1 MLVSKLRSIV
11 RREMLTKNILHGPR
25 IRLTA
30 IAKADLATI
39 SIWYEDA
46 AYSRMFDATPA
57 VPKSQ
62 VQLEQWLEGVYKA
75 KDSFL
80 FAVRPLNEEL
90 LLGYVELDTILWAHQ
105 NCWVGIGLGN
115 REHWGQGYG
124 RESMELALNF
134 AFHELNLYRVQLT
147 VFSYNERAIN
157 LYDKLGFKREGVFR
171 DFIQRDGRRHDMI
184 LFGLLRQEWA
194 ERRSN
199 LEINPS

>member
-1 MLVSKLRSIV
+1 
-11 RREMLTKNILHGPR
+11 MLTKNILQGPR

-30 IAKADLATI
+30 VAKTDLPTI
-39 SIWYEDA
+39 SVWYEDT

-62 VQLEQWLEGVYKA
+62 AQLEQWLEGVYKA

-80 FAVRPLNEEL
+80 FAVRPLDEET
-90 LLGYVELDTILWAHQ
+90 LLGYIELDTILWAHQ
-105 NCWVGIGLGN
+105 NCWLGIGLGN

-134 AFHELNLYRVQLT
+134 VFRELNLYRVQLT
-147 VFSYNERAIN
+147 VFSYNERALK

-171 DFIQRDGRRHDMI
+171 EFIQRDGGRHDMI

-194 ERRSN
+194 ERLSN
-199 LEINPS
+199 LDSNPS